1 MSKFIALTMVL
12 LKTGTK
18 SFSNK
23 KNKNGIKE
31 IFLGLILILALTP
44 MAIGFGKFIFMAY
57 DGLHAIGQE
66 GVILGFGLSVVSVVI
81 FFFGIFYAMGIFY
94 FSMDVENLL
103 PLPLKP
109 WHIMGA
115 KFTVVLIY
123 EYLTEIIFFAPTL
136 IAFGIKSDGGAL
148 YYAYGVVIFLLL
160 PIVPLVMA
168 SVINMIIMRFTN
180 IAKNKDRFRLLGGII
195 AMSVGVGINIYIQ
208 RFSQNISQ
216 SSITEMFAKG
226 NNSLLSLATQIFP
239 STKIAVNSL
248 VNTSN
253 VQGFINLIL
262 FVVISVAALIIF
274 IILGQVLYFKGVMGV
289 SETTSKR
296 KTLSNLELIKNTTQR
311 SSLKV
316 YVLKELKL
324 LFRTPIYFI
333 NCVLMNFLW
342 PVFLLIPVFSQN
354 GGGGQLKKLTE
365 LLQDGRS
372 TGVVLGAFFAVM
384 LFTSCSNSISTT
396 AITREGK
403 NLFILK
409 YIPMKYKEQLM
420 AKVLSAAVL
429 GVAGMFVVIILGI
442 ILIKLPLNLVLLM
455 LIVGSVGILL
465 TSFIGI
471 FIDLNFPK
479 LNWDTEQKAVKQ
491 NFNVIVSMI
500 ICIALGGLTVFLII
514 KFEITKW
521 VVFALIAGLYGILD
535 VVLYYLLGTKGVKI
549 LGKIES

>member
-1 MSKFIALTMVL
+1 MSKFITLTMVL

-31 IFLGLILILALTP
+31 ILLGLVLILALTP

-136 IAFGIKSDGGAL
+136 IAFGIKSSGGVL
-148 YYAYGVVIFLLL
+148 YYTYGVVIFLLL

-248 VNTSN
+248 VNTSDI
-253 VQGFINLIL
+253 QGFINLIL
-262 FVVISVAALIIF
+262 FVVIAVAALIIF

-342 PVFLLIPVFSQN
+342 PIFLLIPVFSQN

-372 TGVVLGAFFAVM
+372 TGIVLGAFFAVM
-384 LFTSCSNSISTT
+384 LFTSCSNSIATT

-409 YIPMKYKEQLM
+409 YIPMKYKDQLM

-429 GVAGMFVVIILGI
+429 GVAGMVVVIIIGI
-442 ILIKLPLNLVLLM
+442 ILIKLPLDLVVLM
-455 LIVGSVGILL
+455 LLVGSVGILL

-471 FIDLNFPK
+471 FIDLNFPR

-491 NFNVIVSMI
+491 NLNVIISMI
-500 ICIALGGLTVFLII
+500 ICIALGGLTIFLII
-514 KFEITKW
+514 KFELTKW

>member
-1 MSKFIALTMVL
+1 MSKFVALTKIL

-18 SFSNK
+18 SLRNK
-23 KNKNGIKE
+23 KNKKPIKE
-31 IFLGLILILALTP
+31 TLLGLILILALTP
-44 MAIGFGKFIFMAY
+44 MVIEFGRFIFMAY
-57 DGLHAIGQE
+57 DGLYAVGQE
-66 GVILGFGLSVVSVVI
+66 AVILGFGLSVVSIVI
-81 FFFGIFYAMGIFY
+81 FFFGIFYAMSVFY

-103 PLPLKP
+103 PLPFKP

-136 IAFGIKSDGGAL
+136 IAFGIKSNGGVL
-148 YYAYGVVIFLLL
+148 YYVYGVVIFLLL

-180 IAKNKDRFRLLGGII
+180 IAKNKDRFRLFGGII
-195 AMSVGVGINIYIQ
+195 AMSVGIGINIYMQ
-208 RFSQNISQ
+208 KFTQDVSQ
-216 SSITEMFAKG
+216 STITEMFVKG
-226 NNSLLSLATQIFP
+226 NNSLLSLATNIFP
-239 STKIAVNSL
+239 STKIAVYSL
-248 VNTSN
+248 VNTN
-253 VQGFINLIL
+253 NIQGFINLIL
-262 FVVISVAALIIF
+262 FIVIAVAALLIF
-274 IILGQVLYFKGVMGV
+274 IILGQALYFKGVMGV

-296 KTLSNLELIKNTTQR
+296 KILSNLELIKNTTQS

-342 PVFLLIPVFSQN
+342 PVFLLIPIFSQN
-354 GGGGQLKKLTE
+354 GGTGQLKILTE
-365 LLQDGRS
+365 FLQGGRS
-372 TGVVLGAFFAVM
+372 TGIVLGAFFAVM
-384 LFTSCSNSISTT
+384 VFTSCSNAISTT
-396 AITREGK
+396 AISREGK

-420 AKVLSAAVL
+420 AKVLSAVVL
-429 GVAGMFVVIILGI
+429 GAAGMCGVIILGM
-442 ILIKLPLNLVLLM
+442 ILLKLPLDLVLLM
-455 LIVGSVGILL
+455 LIVGIVGILL

-479 LNWDTEQKAVKQ
+479 LNWDTEQKAIKQ
-491 NFNVIVSMI
+491 NLNVIISMI
-500 ICIALGGLTVFLII
+500 ICIALGGFTLFIII

-521 VVFALIAGLYGILD
+521 IVFALIAGVFGILD
-535 VVLYYLLGTKGVKI
+535 VVLYYLLGTKGVKM